1 MNIPL
6 SIERIVLALWV
17 GGLWTVGLLVAPELF
32 RSLESRQ
39 VAGLIAGKLF
49 TAVNYA
55 GLVAGFIL
63 LVLVCWQHS
72 WRSYRQWRSLLVG
85 AMLILV
91 ATSQFVLM
99 PMMQEIM
106 QARLETTV
114 VNHEMQNQF
123 ALLHGVSSGLY
134 LVTSLIGLVL
144 VVAGVT
150 RRSG

>member
-49 TAVNYA
+49 TTMNYA
-55 GLVAGFIL
+55 GLAAGFIL
-63 LVLVCWQHS
+63 LVLVCRQHL
-72 WRSYRQWRSLLVG
+72 WRSVRQWRSLLVG

-134 LVTSLIGLVL
+134 LVTGLIGLVL